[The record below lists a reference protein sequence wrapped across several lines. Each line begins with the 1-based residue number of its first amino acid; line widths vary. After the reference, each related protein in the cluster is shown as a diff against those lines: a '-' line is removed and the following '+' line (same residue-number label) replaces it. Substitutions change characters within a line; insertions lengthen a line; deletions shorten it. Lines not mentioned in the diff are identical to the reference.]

1 MLHGL
6 QEMRLTLGRRMIYS
20 NVTSY
25 HRSYSMSCFAM
36 SLAVDYTVQSDSTVE
51 TVAEIFT

>member
-1 MLHGL
+1 
-6 QEMRLTLGRRMIYS
+6 MIYS

-25 HRSYSMSCFAM
+25 DRSYRMSCFAM